1 MLNTI
6 QVSTVNNTL
15 NLDTT
20 SLVSSNYMKKV
31 LECLKQSNPK
41 FNEIRQ
47 IIADAN
53 VKDFEEFYRFLYD
66 NSNEFASGKEGMV
79 AFHINE
85 YTYQS
90 NFRIDKENA
99 TAQDI
104 SQLLHF
110 TEEEAFILSKTIHAI
125 DEDSELKEKLVK
137 KLYSLYD
144 FDRVIHAITK
154 KEETENIYNLIQA
167 IKQQKQVVL
176 KEYKSGNSK
185 NIRDRIVEPIDFTI
199 NYTGVW
205 CYDTEDQTNKIFK
218 ASRIQEVEILDSDWQ
233 YKPKHRVGITDIFRM
248 QSFEPIAIQ
257 LQLSLVAYNLILEE
271 FPLSEK
277 CLKKVDDNN
286 YLLTTEVGN
295 FLGVGRFVLG
305 LPGEIEVVYPQAF
318 RDYLSEKR
326 VI

>member
-1 MLNTI
+1 M
-6 QVSTVNNTL
+6 
-15 NLDTT
+15 
-20 SLVSSNYMKKV
+20 
-31 LECLKQSNPK
+31 
-41 FNEIRQ
+41 
-47 IIADAN
+47 
-53 VKDFEEFYRFLYD
+53 
-66 NSNEFASGKEGMV
+66 
-79 AFHINE
+79 
-85 YTYQS
+85 
-90 NFRIDKENA
+90 
-99 TAQDI
+99 
-104 SQLLHF
+104 
-110 TEEEAFILSKTIHAI
+110 
-125 DEDSELKEKLVK
+125 
-137 KLYSLYD
+137 
-144 FDRVIHAITK
+144 IHAITK

-185 NIRDRIVEPIDFTI
+185 NIRDRILEPIDFTI

-218 ASRIQEVEILDSDWQ
+218 ASRIQQVEILDSDWQ

-326 VI
+326 IVFK